1 MMKYLFVLS
10 AVATTSLAETLRT
23 SNFTEAIL
31 DDDPWRF
38 TI

>member
-1 MMKYLFVLS
+1 MMKSLFVLS
-10 AVATTSLAETLRT
+10 AVATTSLAGTLRT

-31 DDDPWRF
+31 DDDPWRY